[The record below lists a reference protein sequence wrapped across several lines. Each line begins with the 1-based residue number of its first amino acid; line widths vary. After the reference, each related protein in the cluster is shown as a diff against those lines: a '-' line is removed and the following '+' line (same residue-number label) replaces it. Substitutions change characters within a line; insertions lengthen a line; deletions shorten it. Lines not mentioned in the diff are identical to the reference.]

1 MIEVCNK
8 YYNLSSF
15 HSAWTQYLKHGGCT
29 IWFTKFQN
37 DDANIKKS
45 KWWNKLQIINKIIN
59 KNPLTY
65 NFKYGKFILG
75 GSNSS

>member
-1 MIEVCNK
+1 MLGNPLYTDVYVLEWGKGKTASSFLDMIKVCAK

-45 KWWNKLQIINKIIN
+45 KWWNKL
-59 KNPLTY
+59 
-65 NFKYGKFILG
+65 
-75 GSNSS
+75 

>member
-1 MIEVCNK
+1 MLGNPLYTDVYVLEWGSGRVASSFTDMIEVCSR

-15 HSAWTQYLKHGGCT
+15 HSAWNQYMKYGGCT

-45 KWWNKLQIINKIIN
+45 KWWNKL
-59 KNPLTY
+59 
-65 NFKYGKFILG
+65 
-75 GSNSS
+75 